1 MGCVVL
7 GCDPGIANCGLAIMS
22 LGRSRHIACW
32 TVNLVKSTP
41 KVPQSERLLLS
52 IYEAAFTACYET
64 LTATL
69 VSVEQCFHGKNVS
82 SAQST
87 ECGARRCDVCSSA
100 MHACA
105 CGQRN
110 NSPTV
115 FKCLYWDGRTLR

>member
-7 GCDPGIANCGLAIMS
+7 GCDPGIANCGLAIVS
-22 LGRSRHIACW
+22 RSFSTYCLLDSR
-32 TVNLVKSTP
+32 LVKSTP
-41 KVPQSERLLLS
+41 KVPQSERLLS
-52 IYEAAFTACYET
+52 IYEAAFTLLRDFDCD
-64 LTATL
+64 L
-69 VSVEQCFHGKNVS
+69 VSVEQCFFGKNVS

-110 NSPTV
+110 NSTTV
-115 FKCLYWDGRTLR
+115 SKPGYWDGRTLR